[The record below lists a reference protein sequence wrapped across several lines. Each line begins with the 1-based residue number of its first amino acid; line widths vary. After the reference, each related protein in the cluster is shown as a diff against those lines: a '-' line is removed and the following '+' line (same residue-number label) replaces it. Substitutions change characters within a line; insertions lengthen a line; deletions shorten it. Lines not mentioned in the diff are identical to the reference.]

1 MHKRIRC
8 LYALDSHSPLAVELV
23 RIPLVALLLAV
34 LETLAL
40 VVLQQAMLAAEMPIA
55 EPAIADDA
63 LRRVL
68 AIFVAAADLLGRHA
82 AAQR

>member
-1 MHKRIRC
+1 MRC

-68 AIFVAAADLLGRHA
+68 AIFVAAADRLGRHA
-82 AAQR
+82 AARR